1 MPGAPLP
8 ANEAERLDALRSYGV
23 LDSLPEQGYDDI
35 VQIASSIS
43 DSPIAL
49 ISLIDEDRQWFKARV
64 GLEVPETARDLAFC
78 GHAILHP
85 DEVLIVED
93 ALEDERFASNPL
105 VLSDPS
111 IRFYAGAPLK
121 TSSGLAL
128 GTLCVIDRVPR
139 ELSENQVRTLQAL
152 ARQVMAQLE
161 LRRAIDELNESA
173 REREAGRQQLLV
185 SQRELEAANE
195 ALAKESTTDSLTQVA
210 NRRAFELKLDEEF
223 DRAARYG
230 TELSLMLLDA
240 DHFKSVNDEFG
251 HSAGDETLKQM
262 AEIFTSNTRLSDTP
276 ARYGGEEFAILLP
289 NAGREVALEL
299 AERFRAAIENADWEF
314 RPMTVSVGV
323 ATRSDFVQTRRA
335 LVDAADRVLYE
346 AKSEGRNRV
355 AQASG

>member
-8 ANEAERLDALRSYGV
+8 ANEAERLDSLRSFGV

-49 ISLIDEDRQWFKARV
+49 ISLIDENRQWFKARV
-64 GLEVPETARDLAFC
+64 GLDVPETARDLAFC

-85 DEVLIVED
+85 DDVFIVED

-111 IRFYAGAPLK
+111 IRFYAGAPLT
-121 TSSGLAL
+121 TSSGLAF
-128 GTLCVIDRVPR
+128 GTLCVIDTVPR
-139 ELSENQVRTLQAL
+139 ELNENQIRTLQAL

-161 LRRAIDELNESA
+161 LRRAIDELKDSA
-173 REREAGRQQLLV
+173 REREAARQQLVISTQQLK
-185 SQRELEAANE
+185 AANE
-195 ALAKESTTDSLTQVA
+195 ALARESTTDVLTGLA

-251 HSAGDETLKQM
+251 HSAGDQTLKRL
-262 AEIFTSNTRLSDTP
+262 AEILTSNTRLSDTL

-289 NAGREVALEL
+289 NAGREIALGL
-299 AERFRAAIENADWEF
+299 AERFRAAIENADWEI

-335 LVDAADRVLYE
+335 LVDAADRAMYD